1 MFVLL
6 SRALSLANSEQNN
19 SKTDVDVLTKNETRQ
34 EDTQTIQEDT
44 QTIQPTIEDQRL
56 LLFSI
61 FIIAGCSLIYELLIS
76 SLSTYLLGSGVIH
89 YSITIGLFLFFMGV
103 GAWLAQYVRKNLLD
117 QFIRIEIALGLV
129 GGLSAVILY
138 AAYAWTEYYYPAMLI
153 VIALISI
160 LVGMEI
166 PLLTRVIEQDK
177 GIRQGLSEVLATDY
191 VGALLASL
199 LFPFVL
205 LPYFGH
211 LLTAFV
217 IGAINVIVALVV
229 VWHFRKRL
237 DKTKLLFSTAIAGL
251 ALLIV
256 SSQFTHSF
264 TQILERSLY
273 QDPVIFTKQSS
284 YQKVVV
290 TERGND
296 LRLFLNGSLQFSSID
311 EYRYHEP
318 LVHFPASHSRTL
330 DRALIIGGGDGLA
343 VRELLRYPSL
353 KEINLVDLDAEVT
366 KLGKEFTKIKA
377 LNQHA
382 LDDPR
387 VSVFNEDAWL
397 WLEQQGD
404 LFDVIIIDLPDP
416 DTVDIARL
424 YTVEFYKKVAR
435 RLSVGGVMITQASS
449 PWVERNAFWSVS
461 ATLETVFSSVQA
473 VYSEVPS
480 FGPWGYMMASNSPLK
495 KYRKIPQ
502 ATRYIKDD
510 NWQFALKHPNDLPP
524 LDLEAN
530 YLQTLIIMK
539 YYNDAYEALQN
550 GL

>member
-1 MFVLL
+1 MFALL
-6 SRALSLANSEQNN
+6 LRALSLANFEQSNVGVEKQMEPEN
-19 SKTDVDVLTKNETRQ
+19 H
-34 EDTQTIQEDT
+34 EDIN
-44 QTIQPTIEDQRL
+44 PTLEDQRL

-76 SLSTYLLGSGVIH
+76 SLSTYLLGSGVVH

-103 GAWLAQYVRKNLLD
+103 GAWFAQYIRHNLLD

-138 AAYAWTEYYYPAMLI
+138 AAYAWTQYYYPAMLM
-153 VIALISI
+153 VIAIISI

-199 LFPFVL
+199 LFPFIL
-205 LPYFGH
+205 LPYLGH

-217 IGAINVIVALVV
+217 IGALNVIVALVV
-229 VWHFRKRL
+229 VWHFKLRL
-237 DKTKLLFSTAIAGL
+237 AHGKGLLISAIAGIL
-251 ALLIV
+251 LLLI
-256 SSQFTHSF
+256 SSQFTSSF
-264 TQILERSLY
+264 TNLLERSLY
-273 QDPVIFTKQSS
+273 QDPVIFSKQST
-284 YQKVVV
+284 YQKVIV
-290 TERGND
+290 TEKGND
-296 LRLFLNGSLQFSSID
+296 LRLYLNGSLQFSSVD
-311 EYRYHEP
+311 EDRYHEP
-318 LVHFPASHSRTL
+318 LIHLPASHSRTIE
-330 DRALIIGGGDGLA
+330 RALIIGGGDGLA
-343 VRELLRYPSL
+343 VRELLLYPEL

-366 KLGKEFTKIKA
+366 TLGKEFTKIKK
-377 LNQHA
+377 LNQDS
-382 LDDPR
+382 LNDPR

-449 PWVERNAFWSVS
+449 PWVQRNSFWGVGS
-461 ATLETVFSSVQA
+461 TLSEVFSSVKA
-473 VYSEVPS
+473 VYSQVPS
-480 FGPWGYMMASNSPLK
+480 FGPWGYMMASNSPFVK
-495 KYRKIPQ
+495 QREIPSETQ
-502 ATRYIKDD
+502 YIKES
-510 NWQFALKHPNDLPP
+510 NWEFALEHPNDLPP
-524 LDLEAN
+524 IELPPN
-530 YLQTLIIMK
+530 YLQTLLIMK
-539 YYNDAYEALQN
+539 YYNEAYEALQQ